1 MRALKRT
8 REVSSR
14 LDGSVES
21 LLAQFSATTI
31 ELNPSLGPA
40 EFARRL
46 TGRAVEML
54 NARAAVLA
62 VGHGNE
68 WEIAAISGPALPA
81 SPIRS
86 APTAN
91 KVAHAIPNRSSVRAV
106 SNKVVLSVFTIHFPR
121 ALMRLHALS
130 VV

>member
-68 WEIAAISGPALPA
+68 WEIAAISGPAHRWDPMT
-81 SPIRS
+81 PQR
-86 APTAN
+86 
-91 KVAHAIPNRSSVRAV
+91 RAK
-106 SNKVVLSVFTIHFPR
+106 SFEKGRRRGYWAGRWLRRWDGR
-121 ALMRLHALS
+121 A
-130 VV
+130 